1 MGCSADLSGLGT
13 TPQGWIEPASNSTTP
28 SGYLT
33 KLLSE
38 VSDGHYPTRKQL
50 QVLAVFVEHLD
61 IVKQQEDEG
70 VPWNLRVQLVILL
83 LGQGGCGKTW
93 LVQQFIAKV
102 VAYAFCTDEAIRMIA
117 FFQSAGHEFILR
129 PISRANSTSSLPH
142 EGPEPREQHDEP
154 RRQAIGP

>member
-1 MGCSADLSGLGT
+1 MGSSADLSGLGT
-13 TPQGWIEPASNSTTP
+13 TPRLDRTCVEFHDP

-50 QVLAVFVEHLD
+50 HVLAVFVEHLD

-70 VPWNLRVQLVILL
+70 VPWDLRAQLVILL

-102 VAYAFCTDEAIRMIA
+102 VAYAFCVDTTIRMIA
-117 FFQSAGHEFILR
+117 LSNPSARNL
-129 PISRANSTSSLPH
+129 SSDRFPAH
-142 EGPEPREQHDEP
+142 TIHQACSMMGPEAH
-154 RRQAIGP
+154 